1 MNKIAFLL
9 CHSRPVFYSTQVKT
23 GVTNTNMFFSICKKH
38 LFLFLP
44 ALLKL
49 ATEGGESKKNLHH
62 FSYPGSKNDL
72 KAQYIYLSG

>member
-1 MNKIAFLL
+1 
-9 CHSRPVFYSTQVKT
+9 
-23 GVTNTNMFFSICKKH
+23 MFFSICKKH